1 MTPTRRQLLCLALGA
16 AVLPGLSLA
25 QPWLADGGMALAGHD
40 PVAYFTEG
48 VPRPG
53 DPAIALDWDGVR
65 WLFATEANREAFRA
79 DPAAFA
85 PQYGGYC
92 AWAMA
97 EGYTAPIDPE
107 AWRIV
112 DGRLYL
118 NYSRRVQSRWEDD
131 IPGNISRADANWPA
145 AAKP

>member
-1 MTPTRRQLLCLALGA
+1 MTPTRRHLLAVTLAA
-16 AVLPGLSLA
+16 ALLPLPALA
-25 QPWLADGGMALAGHD
+25 GPWLTEDGTALSGHD

-48 VPRPG
+48 APRPG

-97 EGYTAPIDPE
+97 EGYTAPIDPA

-112 DGRLYL
+112 EGRLYL
-118 NYSRRVQSRWEDD
+118 NYSPRVQRRWEGD
-131 IPGNISRADANWPA
+131 IPGNIARADANWPA
-145 AAKP
+145 VAMP